1 MGMRY
6 LQEQTKLSYKEELAP
21 GIYSYTVQAPE
32 IAKKAAV
39 GQFVQVL
46 CGEYTLRR
54 PISLCGFSAEY
65 GILRLV
71 FEVRG
76 KGTEW
81 LANRKVGDVLDII
94 GPLGHGFP
102 LLEKEKKAVLIGGGI
117 GTPPLVP
124 LAQHYGAN
132 AVAISGFRN
141 RDAVILQNDFSACV
155 SQTILCTDDGSAGF
169 HGFTTQALEQYLQT
183 GECDAIYTCGPK
195 PMMKGVADIAAK
207 QGILCYV
214 SMEERMGCGF
224 GACMGCSCKT
234 KDAEGNIQMTRVCLN
249 GPVFDAKE
257 VDFT

>member
-6 LQEQTKLSYKEELAP
+6 LQEQAKLQYKEELAP
-21 GIYSYTVQAPE
+21 GIYSYTLKSPE
-32 IAKKAAV
+32 IAQKAAV

-46 CGEYTLRR
+46 CGDFTLRR

-76 KGTEW
+76 KGTDW
-81 LANRKVGDVLDII
+81 LSRRQVGETLDLI

-102 LLEKEKKAVLIGGGI
+102 LLDKGKKAVLIGGGI
-117 GTPPLVP
+117 GTPPLLP

-132 AVAISGFRN
+132 AVAISGFRS
-141 RDAVILQNDFSACV
+141 RDAAILQEDFAACGA
-155 SQTILCTDDGSAGF
+155 QTILCTDDGSAGF
-169 HGFTTQALEQYLQT
+169 HGFTTQALEQYLQ
-183 GECDAIYTCGPK
+183 GGACDVICTCGPK
-195 PMMKGVADIAAK
+195 VMMKGVAGIAEK
-207 QGILCYV
+207 RGILCYV

-224 GACMGCSCKT
+224 GACMGCSCRT
-234 KDAEGNIQMTRVCLN
+234 KDDQGETHMTRVCLN